1 MNLPGGKLERERRC
15 PGLALG
21 GVRAGAQAV
30 QQNLHIILMR
40 TGEALAAGHLRVV
53 VLPLVL
59 QQLDYQ
65 KLVVPEGIGYGLDR
79 LVLNGEL
86 LPAAGALAV
95 GRGGASGKHLTKRD
109 R

>member
-1 MNLPGGKLERERRC
+1 MNLPGGKLERQRRC

-21 GVRAGAQAV
+21 GVGAGAQAV
-30 QQNLHIILMR
+30 QQNLHIILVR

-59 QQLDYQ
+59 QQLDHK
-65 KLVVPEGIGYGLDR
+65 KLVVPEGIGHSFDR
-79 LVLNGEL
+79 LVLNRKL

-95 GRGGASGKHLTKRD
+95 GRGGAGGKHLDKA
-109 R
+109 